1 LRGKYRIVY
10 FYVTREFLFS
20 FAIAF
25 SFFFIIF
32 FINQILVMAE
42 QIFSKHV
49 PFKDVMLLI
58 FYSMPIFI
66 AFSFPFGSLVGAL
79 MAVGRL
85 SSDNE
90 ILAFQ
95 ASGISFTRLMVPFVV
110 IGVIFSF
117 VSFVTNDYFLPTG
130 NIKLIRLYTKI
141 LHSNPAIELEPYS
154 IKNYDN
160 TIIVTGNVTGKTI
173 HNITLIDRGNNRER
187 RVITAR
193 DATLVKDNKQRGVV
207 SLKMKDVFLIT
218 TRDDNSG
225 SYSYSK
231 AEQLIY
237 NILLRNITISIGGT
251 GPAEMSSF
259 DVWQAIKKKERA
271 LDERKKQRVK
281 ELEKLRIQLSNRIW
295 ELLSVREY
303 TDFVEKK
310 RGIYTLFNRYEIRE
324 RNKIRDRDLQYYKS
338 EFHKKFA
345 IPVACLFFM
354 IFAFPIGLLAKRS
367 GRAVGFGI
375 GLVVSFLYWSLL
387 FLGQTFATRLYISP
401 VLSMWMADI
410 VVVIFS
416 IVFMLYRVRR

>member
-1 LRGKYRIVY
+1 MRRKYSIVY

-20 FAIAF
+20 FVIAF

-58 FYSMPIFI
+58 FYSMPIFV

-95 ASGISFTRLMVPFVV
+95 ASGISFSRLMVPFVV
-110 IGVIFSF
+110 IGVLFSF
-117 VSFVTNDYFLPTG
+117 ISFVTNDYLLPSG
-130 NIKLIRLYTKI
+130 NIKLTRLYTKI
-141 LHSNPAIELEPYS
+141 LHTNPAIELEPYS

-173 HNITLIDRGNNRER
+173 HDITLIDRGNGGEK
-187 RVITAR
+187 RVIVAKDT
-193 DATLVKDNKQRGVV
+193 TLLKDSEQRGVV
-207 SLKMKDVFLIT
+207 SLRMNNVFLIT
-218 TRDDNSG
+218 TGNNRE
-225 SYSYSK
+225 SYSYSI
-231 AEQLIY
+231 ADQLIY
-237 NILLRNITISIGGT
+237 NILLRNISVSIGGT

-259 DVWQAIKKKERA
+259 DVWQVIKKKEKLLLKRKQQRA
-271 LDERKKQRVK
+271 IEI
-281 ELEKLRIQLSNRIW
+281 EKLRVKLSNRIW
-295 ELLSVREY
+295 ELLNTQNYE
-303 TDFVEKK
+303 DFVEKK
-310 RGIYTLFNRYEIRE
+310 RGIDTLFKSYQIKKNS
-324 RNKIRDRDLQYYKS
+324 KVRDRELQYYKS
-338 EFHKKFA
+338 EFNKKFA
-345 IPVACLFFM
+345 IPIACLFFM

-401 VLSMWMADI
+401 VLSIWMADM
-410 VVVIFS
+410 VVILFS
-416 IVFMLYRVRR
+416 VIFMFYRIRR